1 MEIGGGSREP
11 QHSLDKDDAPARFD
25 LRRDETGA
33 RVPKAAQRMVVV
45 GVIADRRRQLIAG
58 NGRRIGSHGRGEA
71 QRMLAERCE
80 AANIGG
86 YECRLR
92 RWPGEAQ
99 AQRQHG
105 EHDAQPVRRPA
116 TLKKTN
122 PGDSSSRHIRSR
134 PGSRDFA

>member
-1 MEIGGGSREP
+1 MEIGGGSRKP
-11 QHSLDKDDAPARFD
+11 QQRFDKDDAPARFD

-45 GVIADRRRQLIAG
+45 GMIAGWRRQVIAGDRRRIG
-58 NGRRIGSHGRGEA
+58 GRGCGEA
-71 QRMLAERCE
+71 QRVLAERRE
-80 AANIGG
+80 AANISGC
-86 YECRLR
+86 ECRLR
-92 RWPGEAQ
+92 RRPGQAQ

-116 TLKKTN
+116 MLKKAN
-122 PGDSSSRHIRSR
+122 PGDSSTRHIRSQ